1 VLEAGGPPRYPGI
14 FRNQPPKDL
23 LRWEEVRRSP
33 VQKEY
38 QGPDPFSS
46 PSFKALQG
54 FVADRV
60 LGAVPDSEEL
70 EDFEKFESDLHE
82 QVAAFEASLVAA
94 RLSCFDEK
102 APEVEV
108 HGTIYRRKDEFPKEY
123 CGLAGKF
130 EIPRAL
136 YVPRDGG
143 KAICPLELRVGMV
156 EGVWTPLAAR
166 VMARAVS
173 ASTPREAAALFEDL
187 GGMKPSESSLD
198 RLPKQLSDHWEE
210 NRVLFEDTLRS
221 QEVIPGRAVAVG
233 VSLDGVLVP
242 MKEDQPA
249 DDGSEDGEKAASS
262 PPPAEPAQPLA
273 EADKKACGPKGYRE
287 VGCGTIT
294 LYDAEGNR
302 MQTTRYARA
311 PEYKKG
317 TLKSQLVAEL
327 QSIFESR
334 PDLVLIGLS
343 DGAEDHWEF
352 INSLA
357 PLLGLSDEE
366 FKRALD
372 IFHGLER
379 VKKALDAY
387 HGEGTSDSKI
397 AFEEC
402 RIWLREEADG
412 VERVL
417 RALRHRRNNS
427 RGAKRKAINTEINY
441 LAKRKSL
448 MRYKE
453 LLDAK
458 LPIGSG
464 IMEAACK
471 TLASERLKR
480 SGMRW
485 GEEGCQAILT
495 LRSLIQSDRW
505 ESGWELMASQYKAR
519 VDARLAA

>member
-1 VLEAGGPPRYPGI
+1 M
-14 FRNQPPKDL
+14 
-23 LRWEEVRRSP
+23 RRSP
-33 VQKEY
+33 VQREY

-46 PSFKALQG
+46 PTFKALQG
-54 FVADRV
+54 FVAERV
-60 LGAVPDSEEL
+60 LGPVPRGDEL
-70 EDFEKFESDLHE
+70 EDFEKFERDLHA

-94 RLSCFDEK
+94 RLSRYDEK

-108 HGTIYRRKDEFPKEY
+108 NGEIYRRKHEFPKEY

-130 EIPRAL
+130 EITRAL

-166 VMARAVS
+166 VMAMAVA

-198 RLPKQLSDHWEE
+198 RLPKQLSEYWEE
-210 NRVLFEDTLRS
+210 NRVLFEDILRS
-221 QEVIPGRAVAVG
+221 QEVIPARVVAVG

-242 MKEDQPA
+242 MKEKETADGTAEDAAKPGPA
-249 DDGSEDGEKAASS
+249 PS
-262 PPPAEPAQPLA
+262 PSGPEEPST

-287 VGCGTIT
+287 VGCGTVT

-302 MQTTRYARA
+302 LQTTRYARA
-311 PEYKKG
+311 PEFKKG

-334 PDLVLIGLS
+334 PDLKLIGLS
-343 DGAEDHWEF
+343 DGAGDHWEF
-352 INSLA
+352 LNSLP
-357 PLLGLSDEE
+357 PLLGISDEE

-372 IFHGLER
+372 AYHGLER
-379 VKKALDAY
+379 VKRALDAY
-387 HGEGTSDSKI
+387 HGEETTDAKV

-427 RGAKRKAINTEINY
+427 RGAKRKAINKEIKY

-464 IMEAACK
+464 IVEAACK
-471 TLASERLKR
+471 TLATERLKR

-505 ESGWELMASQYKAR
+505 ESGWELMANQYKAR
-519 VDARLAA
+519 VEAPYFPH